1 MALADRAGYKRMLNR
16 QRIPAALSLSVGKEI
31 ISRVRLQVNEAQ
43 AEESAVV
50 FPCFKRFQPM
60 EAKVRYSKTF

>member
-31 ISRVRLQVNEAQ
+31 SRVRLQVNESQ

-50 FPCFKRFQPM
+50 FPCFKRFQSM
-60 EAKVRYSKTF
+60 EAKVRHSKTF